1 MKTALTGIWGNIQSG
16 LNLLCELGKLAKG
29 IANGD
34 WESDNAAQTLLV
46 YYMIYKR
53 LLYCNILQETCG
65 MNVQIYRGMNF
76 TPSAGLSA
84 MPDKPHRNVPAH
96 QPDSAL
102 HPEYFQF
109 FSSGFAMYWHE

>member
-1 MKTALTGIWGNIQSG
+1 MPWLDFGEKSNQGLIYYANWGSSRRALT
-16 LNLLCELGKLAKG
+16 
-29 IANGD
+29 NGD
-34 WESDNAAQTLLV
+34 WESVNAAQTLLV

-102 HPEYFQF
+102 RPEYFQF